1 MNGLLVKKNSNS
13 LVITGEFINNYT
25 KSTAAAGNRPISN
38 SITLIESNNK
48 NNHIHIDDLTIL
60 NNDSDFNEIIIEKN
74 DN

>member
-13 LVITGEFINNYT
+13 LVITGD
-25 KSTAAAGNRPISN
+25 STDLQELNRLIS
-38 SITLIESNNK
+38 TLIENNNK

>member
-13 LVITGEFINNYT
+13 LVITGD
-25 KSTAAAGNRPISN
+25 STDLQELNGLIS
-38 SITLIESNNK
+38 TLIESNNK